1 VSSQKSPQ
9 RESDFFH
16 DLFLELH
23 SVRGVC
29 GCSRRLGS
37 CFGIDLLLFFGDHQ
51 TPKLDPLSPILCW
64 HNGCAWIFK
73 LHNDLIYCTHSYYDG
88 QEKEAGG
95 TERKFRFA
103 YKRGGEKDPLMTF
116 HFMSGVFS
124 SLAHSRP
131 F

>member
-1 VSSQKSPQ
+1 VSSQKSLQ

-51 TPKLDPLSPILCW
+51 TMAQNWICSRQSFVGTTGVRGFLNYTMILFIALTLTSMAEKKKQAARRENLDSPTS
-64 HNGCAWIFK
+64 AAARK
-73 LHNDLIYCTHSYYDG
+73 THS
-88 QEKEAGG
+88 
-95 TERKFRFA
+95 
-103 YKRGGEKDPLMTF
+103 
-116 HFMSGVFS
+116 
-124 SLAHSRP
+124 
-131 F
+131 

>member
-37 CFGIDLLLFFGDHQ
+37 CFGIDLLLCSSATIRLLNWIRTQQSFVGTTGVRGFLNYTMILFIALTLTSMAEKKKQ
-51 TPKLDPLSPILCW
+51 AARRENLDSPTS
-64 HNGCAWIFK
+64 AAARK
-73 LHNDLIYCTHSYYDG
+73 THS
-88 QEKEAGG
+88 
-95 TERKFRFA
+95 
-103 YKRGGEKDPLMTF
+103 
-116 HFMSGVFS
+116 
-124 SLAHSRP
+124 
-131 F
+131 